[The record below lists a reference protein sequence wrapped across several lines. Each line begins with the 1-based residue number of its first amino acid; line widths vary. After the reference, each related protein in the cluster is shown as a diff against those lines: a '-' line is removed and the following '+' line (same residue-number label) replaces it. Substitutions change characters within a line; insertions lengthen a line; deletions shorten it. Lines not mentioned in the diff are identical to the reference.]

1 MQPDGGINMCTTAND
16 HPPERVNG
24 LPAKIGHDS
33 VVLILGTL
41 PGKRSLMTGTYYADP
56 SNKFWDILFMACGE
70 KIEKS
75 DTAKEILLKNYHIAL
90 WDILH
95 SAVRDTS
102 SDKDLLDEKPN
113 DLPQCLA
120 EYPQIKL
127 LLFHSSDSY
136 RYFKRFFKNTT
147 VPYICVS
154 SPSGQSRK
162 SIPEKAEEW
171 RRALSCAIPQLRDG
185 PRLAWK
191 GASPYDM
198 I

>member
-1 MQPDGGINMCTTAND
+1 MCATAND
-16 HPPERVNG
+16 HLHERVNG
-24 LPAKIGHDS
+24 LPAKIEHDS

-75 DTAKEILLKNYHIAL
+75 DTAKEILLKKYHIAL

-113 DLPQCLA
+113 DLPQFLA

-127 LLFHSSDSY
+127 LLFHSNDSY
-136 RYFKRFFKNTT
+136 RYFKRFFKKYRCSLYLCILTKWAKQEKHTGKSRGMESGLVLCHSTT
-147 VPYICVS
+147 QNWAKIGVEGDTS
-154 SPSGQSRK
+154 
-162 SIPEKAEEW
+162 
-171 RRALSCAIPQLRDG
+171 
-185 PRLAWK
+185 
-191 GASPYDM
+191 M
-198 I
+198 

>member
-1 MQPDGGINMCTTAND
+1 MCATAND
-16 HPPERVNG
+16 HLHERVNG